1 MRSRANTQAT
11 GTDSLNIKLL
21 VLGVGSVG
29 KSSLLLRFTDQQW
42 LPEGEMDP
50 TIGVDTYVHK
60 LDVKGK
66 RVNLNI
72 WDTAGDERL
81 RALTTSY
88 YRGSQAIILVY
99 DVTNRDSFESVLW
112 WFSERNQ
119 YAPERAVKMIVG
131 NKSDKSHLR
140 QVTEAEGAA
149 IAAQNKC
156 LFIEASA
163 KTAEGVRETFRQL
176 LEEVVEIPE
185 PAPTHKQSVFHAPS
199 DLANILLE

>member
-1 MRSRANTQAT
+1 MRSRANTQQAS
-11 GTDSLNIKLL
+11 DSLKVKLL
-21 VLGVGSVG
+21 IVGVSSVG

-50 TIGVDTYVHK
+50 TIGVDTYEHK

-81 RALTTSY
+81 RSLTTSY

-99 DVTNRDSFESVLW
+99 DVTNRDSFDAVLW

-119 YAPERAVKMIVG
+119 YAPERAVKIIVG
-131 NKSDKSHLR
+131 NKTDKSHLR
-140 QVTEAEGAA
+140 QVSEAEGSA

-163 KTAEGVRETFRQL
+163 KTAEGVRETFRQV
-176 LEEVVEIPE
+176 LEEVVELPE
-185 PAPTHKQSVFHAPS
+185 AAPAHKQSLFHAPS